1 MIQLF
6 DPYQERLQGRNLL
19 ASDDV
24 TVPAGG
30 RATARLD
37 GRDGGQYG
45 VLALS
50 VDTTEPGQI
59 LSLSTL
65 DGDLTLVEGVH
76 AQAISRIFERR
87 AYDLAAPFVVRQG
100 EFLRATFT
108 NPTTTE
114 SSNSVLV
121 QGLPK
126 ELLRQRRESILQNLE
141 EIPDVQFAY
150 VPATTLGAQESKEI
164 LYELPKG
171 SWTTDHI
178 SIVAPGSEEGVS
190 VNVEGRD
197 DTLIDTIRVADLQRY
212 SEHRLSLVA
221 PIEIGGSEVLKLR
234 VSNGLDRSVS
244 VSSVIPLYEQVPSL
258 NQIGR

>member
-6 DPYQERLQGRNLL
+6 DPYRERLQGRNLL

-87 AYDLAAPFVVRQG
+87 AYDLAAPFVIRQG
-100 EFLRATFT
+100 EFLRATFI
-108 NPTTTE
+108 NPTATE

-126 ELLRQRRESILQNLE
+126 ELLRQRRESILQNLG
-141 EIPDVQFAY
+141 EIPDVQFGY
-150 VPATTLGAQESKEI
+150 VPAQSVPAGERRTLQF
-164 LYELPKG
+164 ELPKG
-171 SWTTDHI
+171 SWATDHI
-178 SIVAPGSEEGVS
+178 GIVAPGNEGAVS
-190 VNVEGRD
+190 VSVESKD
-197 DTLIDTIRVADLQRY
+197 DTLIDNILVSDLQRY
-212 SEHRLSLVA
+212 SEHRLSLVNSV
-221 PIEIGGSEVLKLR
+221 PIGGSETLKLI
-234 VSNGLDRSVS
+234 VDNAASSEASVS
-244 VSSVIPLYEQVPSL
+244 AVTPLYERVPTL
-258 NQIGR
+258 ARVIQ